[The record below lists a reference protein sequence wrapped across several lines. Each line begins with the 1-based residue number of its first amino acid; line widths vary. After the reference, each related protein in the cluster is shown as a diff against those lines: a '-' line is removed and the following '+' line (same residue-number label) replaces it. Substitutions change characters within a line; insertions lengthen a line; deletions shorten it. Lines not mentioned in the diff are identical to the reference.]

1 MELMLLLV
9 LLIGIDLIGR
19 QGVEGNARGAPA
31 GACVD
36 LQPNQAA
43 HGPPQEFQTTGST
56 STVPYGVN
64 MSPFRNN
71 SITGYVYTPER
82 DYVCKFNSRC

>member
-1 MELMLLLV
+1 MLMMELMLLLV

-19 QGVEGNARGAPA
+19 QGVEGNGRGAPA
-31 GACVD
+31 AACVD

-43 HGPPQEFQTTGST
+43 HREPQET
-56 STVPYGVN
+56 TVPYGIN

-82 DYVCKFNSRC
+82 VYVCKFNSSC